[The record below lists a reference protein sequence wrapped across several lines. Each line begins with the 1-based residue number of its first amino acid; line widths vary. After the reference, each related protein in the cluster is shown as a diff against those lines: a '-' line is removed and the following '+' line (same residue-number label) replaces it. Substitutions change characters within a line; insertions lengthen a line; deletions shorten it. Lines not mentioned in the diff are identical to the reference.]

1 MNKIIKKAI
10 QFFYLK
16 KDDCLKKRLI
26 KKAVKDS
33 LDKNERI
40 LEQLND
46 NMDYDGMGNH
56 GRFPPIKKI
65 K

>member
-10 QFFYLK
+10 QFLYLK
-16 KDDCLKKRLI
+16 KDDYLKKRLI
-26 KKAVKDS
+26 KKAVKHS

-56 GRFPPIKKI
+56 GRFPPIKK
-65 K
+65 

>member
-16 KDDCLKKRLI
+16 KDNYFKKRLI
-26 KKAVKDS
+26 KKSVEDS
-33 LDKNERI
+33 LIKNERI

-56 GRFPPIKKI
+56 GRFPPIKK
-65 K
+65 

>member
-16 KDDCLKKRLI
+16 KDNYLKKRLI
-26 KKAVKDS
+26 KKSVKDS

-56 GRFPPIKKI
+56 GRFPPIKK
-65 K
+65 